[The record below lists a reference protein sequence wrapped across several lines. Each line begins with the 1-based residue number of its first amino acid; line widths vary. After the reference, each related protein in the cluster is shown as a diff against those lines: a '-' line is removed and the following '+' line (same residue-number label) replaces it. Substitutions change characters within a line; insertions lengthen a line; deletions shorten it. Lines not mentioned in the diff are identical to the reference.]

1 MEECTNV
8 KGAGLEGLGMSG
20 GTGELHLVH
29 KAFSLL
35 SCSLEDLAAWS
46 SPPPPPPAASATTI
60 ATQIPVLRSQ
70 LHRSHNLGC
79 PFLLP
84 HHTAPPRRPAIT
96 AHAPPERQQLFPL
109 HARAQTHKH
118 WTRTHRLVG
127 TCLFSSS
134 PFPFSHIIQFLPLL
148 FTLRK
153 IPWPHD
159 PMKA

>member
-1 MEECTNV
+1 MEGVGDEWGHRRV
-8 KGAGLEGLGMSG
+8 AFGSQGLFSSVLL
-20 GTGELHLVH
+20 TGRPG
-29 KAFSLL
+29 
-35 SCSLEDLAAWS
+35 CLEF
-46 SPPPPPPAASATTI
+46 PPPPAPPAASAATI

-84 HHTAPPRRPAIT
+84 HHTAPPRRPAIA
-96 AHAPPERQQLFPL
+96 AHAPHPPQPERQQLFPL

-118 WTRTHRLVG
+118 GTRAHRLVG

>member
-8 KGAGLEGLGMSG
+8 KGVGVEGLGMSG
-20 GTGELHLVH
+20 DTGELHLVH

-46 SPPPPPPAASATTI
+46 SPPSPHPPPPAASAATI

-84 HHTAPPRRPAIT
+84 HHTAPPRRPAIA
-96 AHAPPERQQLFPL
+96 AHAPTPHPPQKGNSFFHFTRAPRHTSMG
-109 HARAQTHKH
+109 HARTDWWAHAFFPP
-118 WTRTHRLVG
+118 LLS
-127 TCLFSSS
+127 LFLISFNF
-134 PFPFSHIIQFLPLL
+134 FPFSSP
-148 FTLRK
+148 
-153 IPWPHD
+153 
-159 PMKA
+159 